1 MNELKIEST
10 NGGSIAML
18 VAGQVIID
26 EREKSCKMPPEA
38 SNKAKTSKN
47 NEDYGT
53 TIQLIPNNK
62 EINSEMVL

>member
-38 SNKAKTSKN
+38 SSEAKTSKN
-47 NEDYGT
+47 NEDFR
-53 TIQLIPNNK
+53 TIQLIPNK

>member
-38 SNKAKTSKN
+38 SSEAKTSKN
-47 NEDYGT
+47 NEDFR
-53 TIQLIPNNK
+53 TIQLIPDK

>member
-10 NGGSIAML
+10 NGGPIAML

-38 SNKAKTSKN
+38 SSKAKTSKN
-47 NEDYGT
+47 NEDFI
-53 TIQLIPNNK
+53 TIQLMPNK

>member
-38 SNKAKTSKN
+38 SSEAKTSKN
-47 NEDYGT
+47 NEDFI
-53 TIQLIPNNK
+53 TIQLIPNK